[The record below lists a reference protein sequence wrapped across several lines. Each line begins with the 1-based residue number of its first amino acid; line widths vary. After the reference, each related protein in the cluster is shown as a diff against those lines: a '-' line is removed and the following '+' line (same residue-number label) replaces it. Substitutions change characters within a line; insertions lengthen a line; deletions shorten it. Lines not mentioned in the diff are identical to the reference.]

1 MPQDPAAALSSLLRG
16 ASIDDHEEVL
26 KAANLAIKA
35 DKSDILARH
44 TKLVALLKLDRF
56 NDAARFL
63 AESGSALESNCIL
76 EKAYALYKSG
86 ELEEATATLKK
97 AGLRGRSLQHIAAQ
111 VAYRAERFSEAGQIY
126 EELLDGNVGDE
137 ENDLTINLKAV
148 HAQAEWSGLSAP
160 SESLRSMPDSFE
172 LCYNIACARIARG
185 ELDEATKLLQ
195 RAATLCKASD
205 DLGEEDKEAELRP
218 IWLQQAYVYA
228 REGKLKE
235 ALDLYNSIGSLS
247 NDDEDFIIVARQ
259 NRLSLEAKPANPY
272 LLQRQMTSGGGKPEN
287 AKLFSYQSSRERH
300 NSYLLDLD
308 VHKSSGVQEKT
319 HKFLQQS
326 EQPTNSASVNSMAV
340 VNAAAVVEG
349 LDDRA
354 AVRKLQALVIKRP
367 LDVGLLL
374 TIIQL
379 QLRLSRK
386 GAALSLLQTFFK
398 RLEKEDT
405 DAARDVRFSPGL
417 VALAVSLMRAQGH
430 ENSAKAEFVTAAN
443 HWTKRPNASS
453 DSLLRES
460 GIELMRSSNPEDLKL
475 AGSAFEKL
483 FAEHKGS
490 PIASAGLV
498 ASLAAV
504 DTDKTSQH
512 MSELPP
518 VESLIKG
525 INVKALIQ
533 AGVATAPSRPNNS
546 KKRAATDDA
555 AATERASA
563 KSRRRRRLPKDFE
576 EGKTPAPD
584 PERWLSLRDRS
595 SYRPK
600 NKKGKKKAAD
610 STQGGVV
617 KEEETL
623 GLVGGGG
630 VRVEKAGSGGGGA
643 AGGGGAKK
651 KKKGKK

>member
-1 MPQDPAAALSSLLRG
+1 M
-16 ASIDDHEEVL
+16 
-26 KAANLAIKA
+26 
-35 DKSDILARH
+35 
-44 TKLVALLKLDRF
+44 
-56 NDAARFL
+56 
-63 AESGSALESNCIL
+63 
-76 EKAYALYKSG
+76 KSG
-86 ELEEATATLKK
+86 YL
-97 AGLRGRSLQHIAAQ
+97 
-111 VAYRAERFSEAGQIY
+111 V
-126 EELLDGNVGDE
+126 
-137 ENDLTINLKAV
+137 
-148 HAQAEWSGLSAP
+148 
-160 SESLRSMPDSFE
+160 LRS
-172 LCYNIACARIARG
+172 
-185 ELDEATKLLQ
+185 ATDL
-195 RAATLCKASD
+195 RSSD
-205 DLGEEDKEAELRP
+205 
-218 IWLQQAYVYA
+218 
-228 REGKLKE
+228 
-235 ALDLYNSIGSLS
+235 
-247 NDDEDFIIVARQ
+247 DDEDFIIVARQ
-259 NRLSLEAKPANPY
+259 NRLSIEPKPSNPY
-272 LLQRQMTSGGGKPEN
+272 LLHRQMSAGGVKATN
-287 AKLFSYQSSRERH
+287 AKLFSYQSSRERQ

-308 VHKSSGVQEKT
+308 VHKANGVEEKT

-326 EQPTNSASVNSMAV
+326 EQPTNSASVNAMAV
-340 VNAAAVVEG
+340 VNAAAVADG

-354 AVRKLQALVIKRP
+354 AVRKLQALAAKRP

-374 TIIQL
+374 TIVQL

-386 GAALSLLQTFFK
+386 GAALSLVQAFFS

-430 ENSAKAEFVTAAN
+430 ENSAKAEFVTAAK
-443 HWTKRPNASS
+443 HWTKRPTASS

-490 PIASAGLV
+490 HIASAGLV

-504 DTDKTSQH
+504 DTDKTRQH

-525 INVKALIQ
+525 INIKSLIQ
-533 AGVATAPSRPNNS
+533 AGVAAAPSRAS
-546 KKRAATDDA
+546 TKKRAAADDA
-555 AATERASA
+555 ADKATAT
-563 KSRRRRRLPKDFE
+563 KRRRRRLPKDFE
-576 EGKTPAPD
+576 EGKAAPD
-584 PERWLSLRDRS
+584 PERWLPLRDRS

-600 NKKGKKKAAD
+600 NKKGKKKVAD

-630 VRVEKAGSGGGGA
+630 VKVEKSGGGG
-643 AGGGGAKK
+643 GGAAKK

>member
-16 ASIDDHEEVL
+16 ASIDDHDEVL

-35 DKSDILARH
+35 DKNDLLARH

-56 NDAARFL
+56 DDAVRFL
-63 AESGSALESNCIL
+63 AESGSALESKCVL
-76 EKAYALYKSG
+76 EKAYALYKAG
-86 ELEEATATLKK
+86 ELKEATTILKK
-97 AGLRGRSLQHIAAQ
+97 AGLRERSLQHIAAQ

-137 ENDLTINLKAV
+137 ENDLNINLKAV
-148 HAQAEWSGLSAP
+148 HAQAEWSGVSAP
-160 SESLRSMPDSFE
+160 SEPLRSMPDSFE
-172 LCYNIACARIARG
+172 LCYNAACASIARG
-185 ELDEATKLLQ
+185 ELGDATKLLQ
-195 RAATLCKASD
+195 RAAMLCKASD
-205 DLGEEDKEAELRP
+205 DLDEEDKQAELRP
-218 IWLQQAYVYA
+218 IWLQQAYVFA

-247 NDDEDFIIVARQ
+247 EDDEDFIIVARQ
-259 NRLSLEAKPANPY
+259 NRLSIEPKPANPY
-272 LLQRQMTSGGGKPEN
+272 LLHRQMVAGGVKAEN
-287 AKLFSYQSSRERH
+287 AKLFSYQSSRERQ

-308 VHKSSGVQEKT
+308 VHKANGVEKKT
-319 HKFLQQS
+319 DKYLQQS
-326 EQPTNSASVNSMAV
+326 EQPTNSASVNAMAV
-340 VNAAAVVEG
+340 VNAAAVADG

-354 AVRKLQALVIKRP
+354 AVRKLQALAARRP
-367 LDVGLLL
+367 FDVGLLL
-374 TIIQL
+374 TIVQL

-386 GAALSLLQTFFK
+386 GAALSLLQAFFT
-398 RLEKEDT
+398 RLENEDT

-430 ENSAKAEFVTAAN
+430 ENSAKAEFVTAAK
-443 HWTKRPNASS
+443 HWTKRPTASS

-490 PIASAGLV
+490 HIASAGLV

-518 VESLIKG
+518 VDSLIKG
-525 INVKALIQ
+525 INVKSLIQ
-533 AGVATAPSRPNNS
+533 GGVVAAPSRPS
-546 KKRAATDDA
+546 TKKRAAADA
-555 AATERASA
+555 AEKGTA
-563 KSRRRRRLPKDFE
+563 KRRRRRLPKEYE
-576 EGKTPAPD
+576 EGQAPD
-584 PERWLSLRDRS
+584 PERWLPLRDRS

-630 VRVEKAGSGGGGA
+630 VKVEKSGGGG
-643 AGGGGAKK
+643 GGAAKK

>member
-16 ASIDDHEEVL
+16 ASIDDHDEVL

-35 DKSDILARH
+35 DTSDLLARH

-56 NDAARFL
+56 DDAVRFL
-63 AESGSALESNCIL
+63 AESGSTLESKCVI
-76 EKAYALYKSG
+76 EKVYALYKSG
-86 ELEEATATLKK
+86 ELEEATATLNK
-97 AGLRGRSLQHIAAQ
+97 AGLRQRSLQHIAAQ
-111 VAYRAERFSEAGQIY
+111 VAYRAERFGEAGQIY
-126 EELLDGNVGDE
+126 EQLLDGDAGEE
-137 ENDLTINLKAV
+137 ENDLNINLKAV

-160 SESLRSMPDSFE
+160 SEPLRSMPDSFE
-172 LCYNIACARIARG
+172 LCYNIACASIARG
-185 ELDEATKLLQ
+185 ELGEASKLLQ
-195 RAATLCKASD
+195 RAAMLCKASD

-228 REGKLKE
+228 RDGKLKE
-235 ALDLYNSIGSLS
+235 ALELYSSIGSLS
-247 NDDEDFIIVARQ
+247 DDEEDFIVVARQ
-259 NRLSLEAKPANPY
+259 NRLSIEAKPTNPY
-272 LLQRQMTSGGGKPEN
+272 LLHRKMGAGGVKAEN
-287 AKLFSYQSSRERH
+287 AKLFSYQSSRERQ

-308 VHKSSGVQEKT
+308 VHKASGVQEKT
-319 HKFLQQS
+319 HTFLQQS
-326 EQPTNSASVNSMAV
+326 EQPTNSASINAMAV
-340 VNAAAVVEG
+340 VNAAAVADG

-354 AVRKLQALVIKRP
+354 AVRKLQALAAKRP

-374 TIIQL
+374 TIVQL

-386 GAALSLLQTFFK
+386 GAALSLLQAFFS
-398 RLEKEDT
+398 RLEKEGTDT
-405 DAARDVRFSPGL
+405 ARDVRFSPGL

-430 ENSAKAEFVTAAN
+430 ENSAKAEFVTAAK
-443 HWTKRPNASS
+443 HWTKRPTASS

-475 AGSAFEKL
+475 AGSTFEKL

-490 PIASAGLV
+490 HIASAGLV

-512 MSELPP
+512 MSELPS
-518 VESLIKG
+518 VESLVKG
-525 INVKALIQ
+525 INVKSLLQ
-533 AGVATAPSRPNNS
+533 AGVVAAPSRFNT
-546 KKRAATDDA
+546 KKRAAADTA
-555 AATERASA
+555 EKLTT
-563 KSRRRRRLPKDFE
+563 KRRRRRLPKSYE
-576 EGKTPAPD
+576 EGKALD
-584 PERWLSLRDRS
+584 PERWLPLRDRS

-600 NKKGKKKAAD
+600 NKKGKKKAAE

-630 VRVEKAGSGGGGA
+630 VKVEKSGGGG
-643 AGGGGAKK
+643 GGSAAKK

>member
-1 MPQDPAAALSSLLRG
+1 MSPDPAAALSALLRG
-16 ASIDDHEEVL
+16 ATIDDHEEIL
-26 KAANLAIKA
+26 KAANAAIKA
-35 DKSDILARH
+35 DKSNFLARH

-56 NDAARFL
+56 DDAVRFL
-63 AESGSALESNCIL
+63 AESGSALENKCIV

-86 ELEEATATLKK
+86 ELEEATSILKK
-97 AGLRGRSLQHIAAQ
+97 AGLRERSLQHIAAQ
-111 VAYRAERFSEAGQIY
+111 VAYRAERFGEAGQIY
-126 EELLDGNVGDE
+126 EQLLEGYAGDE
-137 ENDLTINLKAV
+137 ENDLNINLKAV

-160 SESLRSMPDSFE
+160 SEPLRSMPDSFE
-172 LCYNIACARIARG
+172 LCYNIACASIARG
-185 ELDEATKLLQ
+185 ELGEATKLLQ
-195 RAATLCKASD
+195 RAATLCKSSD
-205 DLGEEDKEAELRP
+205 DLEEEDREAELRP

-228 REGKLKE
+228 REGKLNE

-272 LLQRQMTSGGGKPEN
+272 LLRRQMVAGGVKAEN
-287 AKLFSYQSSRERH
+287 ARLFSYQLSRERQ
-300 NSYLLDLD
+300 NSYLIDLD
-308 VHKSSGVQEKT
+308 VHKSSGVQEKSL
-319 HKFLQQS
+319 KLLQQS
-326 EQPTNSASVNSMAV
+326 EQPTNCASVNAMAV
-340 VNAAAVVEG
+340 VNAAAVAHG

-354 AVRKLQALVIKRP
+354 AVRKLQTLAAKRP
-367 LDVGLLL
+367 LDVGLHL
-374 TIIQL
+374 TIIQV

-386 GAALSLLQTFFK
+386 GAALSLLRNFFT

-405 DAARDVRFSPGL
+405 DAARDVRFCPGL

-430 ENSAKAEFVTAAN
+430 ENSAKAEFVTAAK
-443 HWTKRPNASS
+443 HWTNRPTASS

-460 GIELMRSSNPEDLKL
+460 GIELMRSPNPEDLKL

-490 PIASAGLV
+490 HIASAGLV

-504 DTDKTSQH
+504 DTYKTSQH

-525 INVKALIQ
+525 INVKSLLQ
-533 AGVATAPSRPNNS
+533 AGVAAAPSRPNT
-546 KKRAATDDA
+546 KKRAAVDVSEK
-555 AATERASA
+555 ATA
-563 KSRRRRRLPKDFE
+563 KRRKRRLPKNYE
-576 EGKTPAPD
+576 EGKVPD
-584 PERWLSLRDRS
+584 PERWLPLRDRS

-600 NKKGKKKAAD
+600 NKKGKKKAAE

-630 VRVEKAGSGGGGA
+630 VKVEKSGGG
-643 AGGGGAKK
+643 GGGGAKK